1 MKLPFFKKSFG
12 LIDLVII
19 LAIYFGVP
27 MLFDAYVERE
37 LMLPRGTK
45 ISEDSTPTLFW
56 LAYTFYM
63 GAIMLGAYGLVFW
76 QIAGKQNKD
85 KYDQSGNRKDNS

>member
-1 MKLPFFKKSFG
+1 MKMPFFKKSFG

-19 LAIYFGVP
+19 LVIYFGVP
-27 MLFDAYVERE
+27 MLFEAYAERE

-56 LAYTFYM
+56 LAYTFYV
-63 GAIMLGAYGLVFW
+63 GAILLGAYGLIFL
-76 QIAGKQNKD
+76 QMAGKQGED
-85 KYDQSGNRKDNS
+85 MYDHNGNRK